1 MIDCFL
7 IIIAGYK
14 IVNKIGLHN
23 VIEIT
28 FHSKK
33 LPFIL
38 KKLQKNK
45 KVIRC
50 VCCVKKEKE
59 KRQQKGDKL

>member
-1 MIDCFL
+1 M
-7 IIIAGYK
+7 AGT
-14 IVNKIGLHN
+14 LCDFP
-23 VIEIT
+23 T
-28 FHSKK
+28 DSKFT
-33 LPFIL
+33 LSFIL